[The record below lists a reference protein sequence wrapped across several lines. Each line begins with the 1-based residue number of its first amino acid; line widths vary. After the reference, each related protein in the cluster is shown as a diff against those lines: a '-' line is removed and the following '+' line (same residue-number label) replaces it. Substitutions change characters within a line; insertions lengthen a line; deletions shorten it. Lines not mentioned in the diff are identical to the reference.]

1 VRVPAPGAPLPA
13 IRYRFDGFLLVP
25 ARRQLLAG
33 DVEVRLIPRYL
44 DLLILLV
51 ECRHRAVP
59 RQEIFERV
67 WPDVVV
73 SDGALSQ
80 AIRTLRRALG
90 DRPRE
95 PRFIRTVSRHGYQF
109 VHPAV
114 VEELEDALAEPHLP
128 AAESAPVTSPA
139 DGDHTQAEHLRV
151 TNQAAAPSRGELVER
166 LLGHQQDR
174 VMDDEERRDAAEQ
187 LHALGTEAAVEA
199 VRGRPGEAGAL
210 AMLRDARWDVPGAG
224 TVPLTGARGRVAPLV
239 ALVRLRLRRA
249 VHLTARRWAGAAAGG
264 ALAGI
269 AGGVIG
275 GLALLLVPA
284 SEATASVVVALAL
297 VGAVAGGCGAAG
309 VGAGL
314 AAAEALARSQRTAAL
329 VVCGALGGAM
339 AGLLAH
345 AAAGAVLA
353 SMFGRDGAAIGG
365 ALEGLVLGAA
375 TGLGYGAATTRL
387 PGGGMAS
394 PHGRRRLAAAL
405 SAGLCCA
412 LAGMVLAL
420 LGRHLVAA
428 SLDVLASRFE
438 GSTVG
443 LAPLARLLGEQHLRP
458 ITRTL
463 LSGMEGLLFGAGLV
477 LGLTRRPLPTR

>member
-1 VRVPAPGAPLPA
+1 VV
-13 IRYRFDGFLLVP
+13 RYRFDDFLLVP

-33 DVEVRLIPRYL
+33 GAEIRLIPRYL

-51 ECRHRAVP
+51 RCRHRAVS
-59 RQEIFERV
+59 RQEIFESV

-90 DRPRE
+90 DQPRE

-109 VHPAV
+109 VHPSVIEEPDDPPVVTPVPESPARPPAV
-114 VEELEDALAEPHLP
+114 P
-128 AAESAPVTSPA
+128 AARAAEAGAMQAARIEDSAP
-139 DGDHTQAEHLRV
+139 
-151 TNQAAAPSRGELVER
+151 AAPNRRDLIER
-166 LLGHQQDR
+166 LLGTEEDR
-174 VMDDEERRDAAEQ
+174 APNAEERRDAAEQ
-187 LHALGTEAAVEA
+187 LHALGTQAAVEA
-199 VRGRPGEAGAL
+199 VRGHAREAEAL

-224 TVPLTGARGRVAPLV
+224 AVPLVGAGGRVGPVL

-249 VHLTARRWAGAAAGG
+249 ARLAGHRWAGAAAGG
-264 ALAGI
+264 AFAGLA
-269 AGGVIG
+269 AGVLG

-284 SEATASVVVALAL
+284 SEATGPVVVALAL

-314 AAAEALARSQRTAAL
+314 AAAEALARSRRTAAL
-329 VVCGALGGAM
+329 VTCGAVGGAT

-345 AAAGAVLA
+345 AAAAAVLA
-353 SMFGRDGAAIGG
+353 SMFGQGGEAVGG

-387 PGGGMAS
+387 QGGGMAS
-394 PHGRRRLAAAL
+394 PHGLRRLAAAL
-405 SAGLCCA
+405 AAGACCA
-412 LAGMVLAL
+412 LAGVALAL
-420 LGRHLVAA
+420 LGRNLVAA
-428 SLDVLASRFE
+428 SLDALASQFE

-458 ITRTL
+458 LTRTL
-463 LSGMEGLLFGAGLV
+463 LSGFEGLFLGAGIV
-477 LGLTRRPLPTR
+477 LGLTRRPPPDR